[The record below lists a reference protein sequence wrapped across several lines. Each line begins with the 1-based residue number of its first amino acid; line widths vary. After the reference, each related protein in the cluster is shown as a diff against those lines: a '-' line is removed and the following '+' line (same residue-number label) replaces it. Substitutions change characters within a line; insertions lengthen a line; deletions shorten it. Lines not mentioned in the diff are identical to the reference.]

1 MKKVSVLLLTAGI
14 GLMPTFRVH
23 AMNPPSHTVKRYFDL
38 VSGSPASSLPG
49 NYDNSGEC
57 FHVDVTLP
65 GKATQSL
72 QTGTDRKQK
81 AREALLPLL
90 RGVFNTRWKDLEV
103 MLTIDAGWRND
114 SLSIE
119 YKYYKGNNLMILS
132 DDSLVETIYF
142 TVDPEEVD
150 AIDTEQDEFWFL
162 YMRNKKKK
170 LNVQHLVSR
179 PSKGVNEVS
188 WCSSFG
194 IPVRPENL
202 PQIIQLLKEIRTKN

>member
-1 MKKVSVLLLTAGI
+1 MKQLSVLLLIAGI

-23 AMNPPSHTVKRYFDL
+23 AMNPPSHPFN
-38 VSGSPASSLPG
+38 SGRIMSSLPG
-49 NYDNSGEC
+49 KDYHSNEY
-57 FHVDVTLP
+57 FHVDVTVPGNAALP
-65 GKATQSL
+65 F

-162 YMRNKKKK
+162 YLRNKKKK
-170 LNVQHLVSR
+170 LNVHHQVSR
-179 PSKGVNEVS
+179 PSKGVNGVS

-202 PQIIQLLKEIRTKN
+202 PQIIQLLKEIRSKD